1 MTKKECIQVY
11 KSMIEAGRELDKIN
25 DKYLMAFGEGIE
37 AFDNVH
43 YELIDGI
50 LKVIKMVKFGD
61 NPPSQEDDEWFDRT
75 RRDSNA
81 EDYRD
86 MIYEKKIIGEEEE
99 KWIEENIDFLLE
111 D

>member
-11 KSMIEAGRELDKIN
+11 KCMIEAGRELDKIS
-25 DKYLMAFGEGIE
+25 DKYLMAFGERLE
-37 AFDNVH
+37 VFDNVH

-50 LKVIKMVKFGD
+50 FKAIKMVKFGD
-61 NPPSQEDDEWFDRT
+61 NPPSREDDEWFDRT
-75 RRDSNA
+75 RKDQHE

-86 MIYEKKIIGEEEE
+86 MIYEKEVIGEKEE